1 VTVTPHGSRFTLH
14 ACSYYTPGY
23 NPDMRVSREDFEKL
37 TFEIARAVLA
47 ELPPDLRVEAET
59 VILDVVEEPTPQQ
72 AERWDRNIL
81 GLYEGV
87 PLVERLAD
95 SVILQPDHITL
106 FHYPLQA
113 IARTE
118 VELRHHIRRTLIHEL
133 GHFFGFDEDELHE
146 RGWG

>member
-1 VTVTPHGSRFTLH
+1 
-14 ACSYYTPGY
+14 
-23 NPDMRVSREDFEKL
+23 MRVSREHFEKL
-37 TFEIARAVLA
+37 TFEIARAILA
-47 ELPPDLRVEAET
+47 ELPPDLRAEAET
-59 VILDVVEEPTPQQ
+59 VILDIVEEPTPQQ
-72 AERWDRNIL
+72 AEKWDGNIL

-87 PLVERLAD
+87 PLVHRLAD
-95 SVILQPDHITL
+95 SVLLQPDRITL
-106 FHYPLQA
+106 FQQPLQS

>member
-1 VTVTPHGSRFTLH
+1 MH
-14 ACSYYTPGY
+14 
-23 NPDMRVSREDFEKL
+23 VSREHFEKL
-37 TFEIARAVLA
+37 TFEIARAILA
-47 ELPPDLRVEAET
+47 ELPPDLRAEAET
-59 VILDVVEEPTPQQ
+59 VILDIVAEPTAEQ
-72 AERWDRNIL
+72 AEKWDRNIL

-95 SVILQPDHITL
+95 SVILYPDRITL
-106 FHYPLQA
+106 FQLPLQA

>member
-1 VTVTPHGSRFTLH
+1 MH
-14 ACSYYTPGY
+14 
-23 NPDMRVSREDFEKL
+23 VSREHFEKL
-37 TFEIARAVLA
+37 TFEIARAILT

-59 VILDVVEEPTPQQ
+59 VILDVVAEPSPQQ

-95 SVILQPDHITL
+95 SVLLQPDRITL
-106 FHYPLQA
+106 FQQPLQA

-133 GHFFGFDEDELHE
+133 GHFFGFDEDELRG